1 MLAEREDYLH
11 GCLRLR
17 GQVTEIRYGKRQD
30 LGAVESCIARMRAV
44 QAPMWDIVEAIHDH
58 DAFDVN
64 MFGSFDRDRLKSAI
78 DKIQWRDLGKHE
90 LITRLFEAYRQIEP
104 ASVVLRFID
113 PIRFG
118 ILSSPVQTVLGIR
131 PLRKSTQTY
140 KVYLKSLTCIRK
152 RRSFDRIADVEMA
165 LWALQVGV
173 LDKMLPL
180 RSREEL
186 AKGYEKDIEL
196 RRVQARNLTKQLF
209 ETAKLD
215 VADALLSTNV
225 AIASQIAGIE
235 FEQLVMAASRAKSGK
250 REGLRRHIKDLGDL
264 CPRLR
269 GKLHRAGDIRNAAIH
284 NPASINRTKVEYLI
298 AVARELQSCEKRRV

>member
-11 GCLRLR
+11 GCLRLH

-30 LGAVESCIARMRAV
+30 LGEVESCVARMWAE

-58 DAFDVN
+58 EAFDVN

-78 DKIQWRDLGKHE
+78 YQIQWRDLGKHE
-90 LITRLFEAYRQIEP
+90 LITRLFKAYRQIEP

-113 PIRFG
+113 PVRFG
-118 ILSSPVQTVLGIR
+118 IVSSPVQTVLGIR
-131 PLRKSTQTY
+131 PLRNSTQTY
-140 KVYLKSLTCIRK
+140 KAYLKSLKYIGK
-152 RRSFDRIADVEMA
+152 RRSFDRVADVEMA

-186 AKGYEKDIEL
+186 AKDYEKDIEL
-196 RRVQARNLTKQLF
+196 RRIQARNLTKQLF

-225 AIASQIAGIE
+225 AIAGQIAGIE
-235 FEQLVMAASRAKSGK
+235 FEQLVMAASRTKSGER
-250 REGLRRHIKDLGDL
+250 RELLQHINSLSDLY
-264 CPRLR
+264 PRLR
-269 GKLHRAGDIRNAAIH
+269 SRLHCARKIRNAAIH
-284 NPASINRTKVEYLI
+284 NPASINRTKVEHLI